1 MEPTTKTTTT
11 EGRNRGLTTTNDRK
25 RDETPAPAK
34 DPNTTKETGHQH
46 QQKNKTEGRDEN
58 PAKDKR
64 PAPDKRPAKEQG
76 TQHQQ
81 KNKIRAKKDETGYDY
96 KAVKILNVPG
106 FRLSIFLLLRRT
118 LVR

>member
-34 DPNTTKETGHQH
+34 EPNTTKETGLQH
-46 QQKNKTEGRDEN
+46 QPKKLTIVRDET
-58 PAKDKR
+58 PAKDKK
-64 PAPDKRPAKEQG
+64 PAPDQNQAKDQG
-76 TQHQQ
+76 TQHQH

-106 FRLSIFLLLRRT
+106 FHLSIFLLLRRT

>member
-25 RDETPAPAK
+25 KDENPAPAK
-34 DPNTTKETGHQH
+34 DPKTTKETGHQH
-46 QQKNKTEGRDEN
+46 QPKKLTIVRDET
-58 PAKDKR
+58 
-64 PAPDKRPAKEQG
+64 PAPDKRPGQKENPAKEQG

-106 FRLSIFLLLRRT
+106 FHLSIFLLLRRT